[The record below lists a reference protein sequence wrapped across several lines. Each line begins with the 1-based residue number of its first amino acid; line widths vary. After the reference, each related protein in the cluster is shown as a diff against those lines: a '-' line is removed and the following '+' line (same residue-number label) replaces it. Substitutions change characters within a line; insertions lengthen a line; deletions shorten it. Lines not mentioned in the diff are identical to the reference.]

1 MKPRKDYVK
10 LNVDAAFDA
19 DLLQGAVGA
28 VLRHC
33 HGKFM
38 AAANEKI
45 EIRYDAFTAEARPLR
60 LGMNLTH
67 TVGLWDQYRS
77 QLVARR
83 SSLIPGS
90 QSGSV
95 TKMQHLTPERLSIK
109 ALIFQRFVSL
119 ELLFLY
125 VKYNL
130 GQEVILW

>member
-45 EIRYDAFTAEARPLR
+45 EFFYDPFIVEVLALR
-60 LGMNLTH
+60 F
-67 TVGLWDQYRS
+67 
-77 QLVARR
+77 
-83 SSLIPGS
+83 
-90 QSGSV
+90 
-95 TKMQHLTPERLSIK
+95 
-109 ALIFQRFVSL
+109 ALA
-119 ELLFLY
+119 
-125 VKYNL
+125 
-130 GQEVILW
+130 